1 MLPDKPIE
9 SYEEYVQR
17 MSALSENT
25 KLPIS
30 IKRLIEQFKFRIL
43 RINGQ
48 QDLLN
53 NDLKEVLNFNLNI
66 NFLAF

>member
-1 MLPDKPIE
+1 MLPDKPTE

-17 MSALSENT
+17 MSAVSENT

-43 RINGQ
+43 RIHGQ

-53 NDLKEVLNFNLNI
+53 NDLKEVLIFNLNI